1 MQFLIDTATDQPAEL
16 YRIGKFLVEN
26 YATAPAP
33 PRYVSDETQ
42 GTGGEDTI
50 IMPAAEAREVRAA
63 AIARAVPPPP
73 QPVFP
78 GTPDSAVAAA
88 FMQPMPQFPGTS
100 DDDPEVTI
108 DEDGAV
114 QSVAAVVEL
123 PSAPPP
129 PVPQPPPAP
138 LFSVPPPP
146 IPAPPGPVVA
156 AERDSRGRP
165 WDARIHAANRAKKI
179 DGSWKTKRGVDA
191 TLVAQIEGS
200 VPGNT
205 PAPVPPMTGAQAE
218 AISFGH
224 LAAPPP
230 PVPTVAPSTVT
241 APAIATSAPG
251 ASASTPIDFRG
262 LMQKIQSLTA
272 ASKLT
277 ADQVNAVLAGVGLK
291 PEEMAQLINN
301 APLIASVNAAVD
313 KCTSP

>member
-16 YRIGKFLVEN
+16 YRIGKFLVDN

-42 GTGGEDTI
+42 AQGD
-50 IMPAAEAREVRAA
+50 RELAD
-63 AIARAVPPPP
+63 PPFPP
-73 QPVFP
+73 GLASSPVFP
-78 GTPDSAVAAA
+78 GTPSSVAL
-88 FMQPMPQFPGTS
+88 
-100 DDDPEVTI
+100 DNDPEVTI
-108 DEDGAV
+108 DDDGAV

-123 PSAPPP
+123 PAAPPPAPVPSFIVPPP
-129 PVPQPPPAP
+129 PVP
-138 LFSVPPPP
+138 
-146 IPAPPGPVVA
+146 APPGPLVA

-205 PAPVPPMTGAQAE
+205 PTAAPVLPMTGAQAE

-230 PVPTVAPSTVT
+230 PPAPPSTIPAVPAAATPTVPAAAT
-241 APAIATSAPG
+241 ATATTLTTTA
-251 ASASTPIDFRG
+251 PIDFRG

-272 ASKLT
+272 AGKLT
-277 ADQVNAVLAGVGLK
+277 ADQVNATLAGVGLK

>member
-16 YRIGKFLVEN
+16 YRIGKFLVDN
-26 YATAPAP
+26 YATAPVA

-63 AIARAVPPPP
+63 AIAQAVPPPP

-78 GTPDSAVAAA
+78 GTPSSVAL
-88 FMQPMPQFPGTS
+88 
-100 DDDPEVTI
+100 DNDPEVTI
-108 DEDGAV
+108 DDDGAV

-123 PSAPPP
+123 PAAPP
-129 PVPQPPPAP
+129 PPPAP

-146 IPAPPGPVVA
+146 VPAPPGPLVT

-205 PAPVPPMTGAQAE
+205 PTAAPVLPMTGAQAE

-230 PVPTVAPSTVT
+230 PPAPT
-241 APAIATSAPG
+241 APAATAT
-251 ASASTPIDFRG
+251 APIDFRG
-262 LMQKIQSLTA
+262 LMQKIQFLTA
-272 ASKLT
+272 HGKLT
-277 ADQVNAVLAGVGLK
+277 VDQVNAVLAGVGLK